1 MQKKVAAIH
10 DISGVGKCS
19 LTVALPVLSALKVQ
33 CCPFP
38 TAVLSNQ
45 VGYPEYSFLDLTDE
59 MSRYTKVWDKMGF
72 VFDSIYTGFL
82 GSKQQVDIVS
92 NFIEKH
98 SDSFVVVDP
107 VMGDNGEMYS
117 CFDEDMRIEL
127 KKLVCH
133 SHLTTPNLTEACYL
147 AGEDYSK
154 LDYTDEE
161 IVKIAHEVSELGP
174 EKVVITGIVR
184 DGNVLNFAYDRIKD
198 EIFFTYSKYNNRSY
212 SGTGDIFASILCG
225 MLTNDYD
232 FKVAVNTANEF
243 IYKTIT
249 YTSKFNTDRNEGVMF
264 ENFLGDLTSLDHSK
278 K

>member
-59 MSRYTKVWDKMGF
+59 MPKYTKVWDKLGF
-72 VFDSIYTGFL
+72 EFNSIYTGFL

-92 NFIEKH
+92 DFIENH
-98 SDSFVVVDP
+98 PDSFVVVDP

-117 CFDEDMRIEL
+117 CFNEDMRIEL
-127 KKLVCH
+127 RKLVCH

-147 AGEDYSK
+147 ASEDYSK

-161 IVKIAHEVSELGP
+161 IMKIAHEVSDLGP
-174 EKVVITGIVR
+174 EKIVITGIVR
-184 DGNVLNFAYDRIKD
+184 NGNVLNFAYDRSADKT
-198 EIFFTYSKYNNRSY
+198 FFTTSKYNNKSY

-225 MLTNDYD
+225 MLTNDFD
-232 FKVAVNTANEF
+232 FELAVNTANEF

-249 YTSKFNTDRNEGVMF
+249 YTSKFDTDRNEGVMF
-264 ENFLGDLTSLDHSK
+264 ENFLGDLASL
-278 K
+278 